1 MRDNS
6 SVCIIYGTLKYHS
19 ILQQGH
25 VVVAPG
31 KDSGI
36 LPLLATFICHFL
48 HMTKRNIGS
57 IAQ

>member
-25 VVVAPG
+25 VMGAPS
-31 KDSGI
+31 KDSRI

-48 HMTKRNIGS
+48 PMNKRNIGS
-57 IAQ
+57 IS